1 MLSPYVYAGLK
12 GDERSEVLKDVLR
25 SGGVLAKDARSGLLQ
40 AIQTDFAKL
49 KDALHTYFNSSV
61 VVDTGIPIE
70 TVDPVERMK
79 DALFDEIKNVLP
91 IKSIFVNRLNLT
103 EWSKEAV
110 WKWVLHKSKLQFLAD
125 IRKVVMYYFRTF
137 YKMTYSHIGRI
148 MERDHSTVMFAVRYI
163 EDMSLYAGMD
173 LVTDLREALGTALNK
188 HVKTA
193 TLVQGVPSDVFLESR
208 ILATSRK
215 LKHNLKTLFDY
226 KIQLLES
233 AIYVGLLNETG
244 LLPEQIQFLGLYN
257 TVDFTKLT
265 EIQQIAVSMGVK
277 VI

>member
-1 MLSPYVYAGLK
+1 MLNPYVYAGLK

-25 SGGVLAKDARSGLLQ
+25 SGGMLAEDARSGLLR
-40 AIQTDFAKL
+40 AIQTDFADL
-49 KDALHTYFNSSV
+49 KDALHSYFNLSV

-70 TVDPVERMK
+70 TVDPVERVK

-103 EWSKEAV
+103 EWSKETV
-110 WKWVLHKSKLQFLAD
+110 WQAILSKSRKQFLAD
-125 IRKVVMYYFRTF
+125 IRKVVMYYFRT
-137 YKMTYSHIGRI
+137 TYNMHYTHIGKI
-148 MERDHSTVMFAVRYI
+148 MDRDHTTVLFAVRHI
-163 EDMSLYAGMD
+163 EDMSLYKGMK
-173 LVTDLREALGTALNK
+173 LLIDLRESLGNALNK

-193 TLVQGVPSDVFLESR
+193 TLVQGVPSDVFIESR

-215 LKHNLKTLFDY
+215 LKHSLKTLFDY
-226 KIQLLES
+226 KLPLLES

-257 TVDFTKLT
+257 TIDFTKLT

-277 VI
+277 AI